1 MILTAKQQWTI
12 AMVYDKAAADTL
24 NVPAPQ
30 REAFAR
36 IATRFRMIARLAAKI
51 EATPLIMP
59 APSPKV
65 VQASRMQ
72 DGWLSSKQHLPRAK
86 YPTLAERLEKARA
99 EKGSQKSDSV
109 ATGPYCLS

>member
-1 MILTAKQQWTI
+1 MILTAKQQWMI

-36 IATRFRMIARLAAKI
+36 IANRFRVLARLAAKI

-59 APSPKV
+59 TPSAKIGQIPRT
-65 VQASRMQ
+65 QN
-72 DGWLSSKQHLPRAK
+72 GWLPNQLKVPKANCL
-86 YPTLAERLEKARA
+86 TLAERLEKARA
-99 EKGSQKSDSV
+99 AESTAKQR
-109 ATGPYCLS
+109 